1 MLSPGEDA
9 CRVEAVEVFGVEL
22 DAIGFNGR
30 ERGEVSVFR
39 YLTGELDVCLIAG
52 VVDVYLPV
60 SGGGHTGLLNKR
72 ASASRC

>member
-1 MLSPGEDA
+1 
-9 CRVEAVEVFGVEL
+9 
-22 DAIGFNGR
+22 
-30 ERGEVSVFR
+30 VFR